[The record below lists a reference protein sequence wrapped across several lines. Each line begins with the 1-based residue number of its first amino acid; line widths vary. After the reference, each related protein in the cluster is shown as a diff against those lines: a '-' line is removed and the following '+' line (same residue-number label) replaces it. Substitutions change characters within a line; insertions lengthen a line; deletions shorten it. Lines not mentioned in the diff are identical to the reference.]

1 MLRRL
6 NIFDLARLTN
16 SLAAHVDDR
25 NNLSGLS
32 LYVDK
37 VLMDFW
43 DILKDPEMK
52 DEN

>member
-6 NIFDLARLTN
+6 NIFDLARLTY

-25 NNLSGLS
+25 NNLTGLS

-37 VLMDFW
+37 VLMGFW